1 MTDIEHALEQV
12 TAIRSQM
19 AASTRFRGFAPAVVA
34 STGLLALAA
43 AAAQGTWPER
53 LSAGP
58 VGYALFWM
66 AVAAAATGAIAIEA
80 LGRSR
85 RLHGGMADAMI
96 GGTLRLFLPFGAAGA
111 LVTLVFV
118 RAEPEACRLLPGLW
132 QMLVALLGFSAA
144 ATTLPRSL
152 AWGAG
157 WYLACATIVLTLAA
171 RSSGATPW
179 MMGLPFGG
187 GQLLVAALLH
197 RAAGDR

>member
-1 MTDIEHALEQV
+1 M
-12 TAIRSQM
+12 AIRSQM

-43 AAAQGTWPER
+43 AAAQGAWPEQ

-58 VGYALFWM
+58 VGYALFW
-66 AVAAAATGAIAIEA
+66 TAIAVIATIAIAVEA

-96 GGTLRLFLPFGAAGA
+96 GGTLRLFLPFGVVGA
-111 LVTLVFV
+111 LVTLVLV
-118 RAEPEACRLLPGLW
+118 RVDPEACRLLPGLW

-144 ATTLPRSL
+144 AATLPRSL
-152 AWGAG
+152 AWGAS
-157 WYLACATIVLTLAA
+157 WYLACAAIVLTLAA
-171 RSSGATPW
+171 QTGDATPW

-187 GQLLVAALLH
+187 GQMLVAALLH
-197 RAAGDR
+197 RAAAEQ